1 MSMALP
7 ASTLFPTYSSSP
19 SQFPIK
25 LFGYRSCQ
33 VKKSLVLGTRHQT
46 LFKYALKVSMSQF
59 GGPEKVNMQINDV
72 KEKLQKVI
80 PDSVKELEL
89 ERGADILVQK
99 LLSLGQKALKWSTVV
114 LIALSFLSD
123 VIFTISRNQELVM
136 PFGLLAGCLVAD
148 FLKEISIE
156 VFPNSQGKGSNR
168 NLIVIGCFFVLVKFI
183 SAFFGRIGNVFL
195 LHVGN
200 GGFLQVLWLWTSLL
214 KGRSLCR

>member
-156 VFPNSQGKGSNR
+156 VFPNSQLCFWTGKRVKPESYSYWLLLRSGQVH
-168 NLIVIGCFFVLVKFI
+168 LCFFRENWKCVSFTCWQWW
-183 SAFFGRIGNVFL
+183 VF
-195 LHVGN
+195 
-200 GGFLQVLWLWTSLL
+200 TSFVALDQFA
-214 KGRSLCR
+214 